1 MSIFMIWLVVRLIF
15 LSVAIL
21 SVCFAS
27 IVAVYK
33 IYSIVRPISTYF
45 KSIYIKQFR
54 GIKFDPDIVII
65 SSMFGLYSLL
75 TVLIWKYAEEP
86 SLGLQIQFTGI
97 SLGCLAAI
105 IAFRNYRRKSGV
117 ELLANYESN
126 WDHLY
131 GWKVKSVTISNL
143 KDKKIQILEIY
154 LLLDNELPLLV
165 ESYKDKPIIL
175 DGYVTEKIIIPP
187 ATSYIINNTPLNL
200 DSCFS
205 YGKNKLLIV
214 TPEKII
220 SPKRLLKP
228 TSDKL
233 SGDEVFAHRHYF
245 LDHNGDKKVFPF
257 TLGYV
262 LTISVQ
268 NQTYYIYIVTDKE
281 NYFIKH
287 HFFDQDFKRLRFNGR
302 RAHYFEKDLQGS
314 YIEDSEDLYELI
326 FAEEKQYFDE
336 EFYLQEDLKIIA
348 QRFVHERDIG
358 SMLTFKFSKTFKVQS
373 SFDKNNLT
381 GKMRF
386 SELSK

>member
-1 MSIFMIWLVVRLIF
+1 MIWLIVRLIF
-15 LSVAIL
+15 LSISIFTVCIIFAVVSYQINIL
-21 SVCFAS
+21 
-27 IVAVYK
+27 IRN
-33 IYSIVRPISTYF
+33 IYHYF
-45 KSIYIKQFR
+45 KSVFIQIFR
-54 GIKFDPDIVII
+54 GIKFDPDVVII
-65 SSMFGLYSLL
+65 SSMFGLYLLL
-75 TVLIWKYAEEP
+75 TVLIWKYAEKP

-97 SLGCLAAI
+97 SLGCLAAT

-126 WDHLY
+126 WDSLY

-175 DGYVTEKIIIPP
+175 DGYVTEKIIMPP

-233 SGDEVFAHRHYF
+233 FGDEVFAHRHYF
-245 LDHNGDKKVFPF
+245 LDHNSEKKVFPF

-268 NQTYYIYIVTDKE
+268 NQTYYIYIATDKK
-281 NYFIKH
+281 NYFVKH

-302 RAHYFEKDLQGS
+302 RARYFEKDLKGS

-326 FAEEKQYFDE
+326 FSEEKQYFDE

-358 SMLTFKFSKTFKVQS
+358 SMLTFKFSKSFKVQS

-381 GKMRF
+381 GRMKF